1 MNANAVRECELVA
14 RAVAMWGSLAAA
26 VVFGIGFAT
35 DRALSL
41 HLVAS
46 VAEQIGLILLVF
58 AGYMLAWRTRFEV
71 AGSVLALAAVAAYWT
86 WCGTQVYGIPAPIFL
101 VVALPAAFHLSAV
114 AFHRLTGAVERFNRS
129 PLHGADN
136 NAADSEQATT

>member
-26 VVFGIGFAT
+26 VVFGISFLT
-35 DRALSL
+35 DQALSY
-41 HLVAS
+41 HLVTS
-46 VAEQIGLILLVF
+46 EAEQIGLILLVF
-58 AGYMLAWRTRFEV
+58 AGYLLAWRTRFEV
-71 AGSVLALAAVAAYWT
+71 AGSLLALAAAAAYWT
-86 WCGTQVYGIPAPIFL
+86 WCRTQVDGIPAPIFL

-114 AFHRLTGAVERFNRS
+114 AFHRLIRTVGRFNRS
-129 PLHGADN
+129 PLHGADD